1 MSSSLVLGLAG
12 CVPNVPFGAI
22 TSVTVACSSEDD
34 EEKDREGVQG
44 EQDWVQG
51 EVNKGL
57 CCQTQQLL

>member
-44 EQDWVQG
+44 E
-51 EVNKGL
+51 
-57 CCQTQQLL
+57 